1 MIPMEEGQNMSDQRF
16 FKEQQLKEDA
26 KDKSRERILLTPPAK
41 KHRMS
46 RRKVEH

>member
-1 MIPMEEGQNMSDQRF
+1 MTDQRF
-16 FKEQQLKEDA
+16 FKEQQRQETG
-26 KDKSRERILLTPPAK
+26 KDKSNERILLTLPAK

>member
-1 MIPMEEGQNMSDQRF
+1 MKGGQEMTDHRF
-16 FKEQQLKEDA
+16 IKEQQHQEEG
-26 KDKSRERILLTPPAK
+26 KDKNRERILLTPPAK